1 MILQGETDIDWWMGA
16 LDFIAAIAQPLIVIA
31 LSGLIG
37 VWISFGKKLTEA
49 TANSNKA
56 LDLGVRTGE
65 LVSELSSSVN
75 RLNDILH
82 SLDIHNTKME
92 GRVVDIEQEIGNLRV
107 HKHSIS
113 NIVQVHE
120 TKIALLEQRKNDA

>member
-65 LVSELSSSVN
+65 
-75 RLNDILH
+75 
-82 SLDIHNTKME
+82 
-92 GRVVDIEQEIGNLRV
+92 
-107 HKHSIS
+107 
-113 NIVQVHE
+113 
-120 TKIALLEQRKNDA
+120 